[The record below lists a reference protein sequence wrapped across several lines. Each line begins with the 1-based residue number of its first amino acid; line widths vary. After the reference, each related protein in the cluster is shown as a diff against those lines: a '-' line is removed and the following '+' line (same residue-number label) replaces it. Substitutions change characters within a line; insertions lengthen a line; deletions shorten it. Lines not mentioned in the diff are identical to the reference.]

1 MLCNTSVNTVITLN
15 NGYFEERNFISKNNF
30 VNLTKLYS
38 QKINWFPFIRNN
50 LFLSEVLTSSSTIFI
65 FSHKNPSNN
74 YLLKIDSRNT
84 RKRCEICSKLTIKI
98 PEQRQWRCSS
108 VFLVNLEHISH
119 SFSTAFVVNSEQ
131 VNVSWVK
138 TISSRLLPVR
148 I

>member
-1 MLCNTSVNTVITLN
+1 MLCNTSVNTVLTLN

-98 PEQRQWRCSS
+98 PEWRQLTLFCCLYCYLWAYFAPFSIVLIADFEEITVCW
-108 VFLVNLEHISH
+108 E
-119 SFSTAFVVNSEQ
+119 SFQ
-131 VNVSWVK
+131 D
-138 TISSRLLPVR
+138 I
-148 I
+148 